1 MKLPSYELREENE
14 IKEQLKNHIKDGTVT
29 YFDEELLGKIKSM
42 NVFGIGNFFKIFE
55 LGINIKKSALS
66 AQTLSYL
73 FDEEFVLVKK
83 GRCDLLKN
91 YSNLNSVEHSWLV
104 VDDVVYDTTLMLKI
118 QIDVAYKFLG
128 YLPDIEISSK
138 ALRSTGNYLTER
150 EYSTN
155 GETKYY
161 KELVQIEMSKSYL

>member
-1 MKLPSYELREENE
+1 MKLPSYELREKHG
-14 IKEQLKNHIKDGTVT
+14 IKERLKNHIKDGTVT
-29 YFDEELLGKIKSM
+29 SFDEELIWKIKSM

-55 LGINIKKSALS
+55 MGINIQKSALS

-83 GRCDLLKN
+83 GKCDLLKDFSD
-91 YSNLNSVEHSWLV
+91 SNSIEHAWLV

-118 QIDVAYKFLG
+118 QMDVAYQFLG

-138 ALRSTGNYLTER
+138 SLKLNGNYQTEK